1 MIDRASI
8 FADEVMGELLRT
20 RFVPVA
26 LDQAYQRRQQDAEG
40 EFYRRI
46 AGQGPRH
53 DFRQTTQGFYVA
65 TADGELLLYNNNR
78 DVPKV
83 RRLVQEAL
91 QRFEAGAAAAKEI
104 APIDAGKADA
114 RYDPKP
120 PEGGLVVRVRAKV
133 LGGYPPTDDPWQRIF
148 QAALSRDNL
157 WITRAEHEA
166 LRRGELTRTLVQRIA
181 RFHLVDNTRGEPPM
195 WETSEVRACEF
206 TLRDGRLQGSV
217 HLQTAD
223 GKRRYRADLLGFV
236 RVENDKVI
244 GFDLVADGRFLGEGQ
259 YTRGAP
265 AGEFPLAV
273 AFTLADGSDI
283 ADAIPPQG
291 SRGWVEGYVR

>member
-65 TADGELLLYNNNR
+65 TGDGELLLYNNNR

-91 QRFEAGAAAAKEI
+91 RRFEASAAAAKET
-104 APIDAGKADA
+104 APIDAGKPDA

-120 PEGGLVVRVRAKV
+120 PAGGLVVRVRAKV
-133 LGGYPPTDDPWQRIF
+133 LGGYAPTDDPWQKIF

-166 LRRGELTRTLVQRIA
+166 LRRGELTKTLLQRIA

-195 WETSEVRACEF
+195 WETSEVRACEV
-206 TLRDGRLQGSV
+206 TLRDGRMQGSV

-223 GKRRYRADLLGFV
+223 GKRSYRADLLGFV
-236 RVENDKVI
+236 RVESDEVV
-244 GFDLVADGRFLGEGQ
+244 GFDLVADGRFLGEGK

-265 AGEFPLAV
+265 AGEFPFAV
-273 AFTLADGSDI
+273 AFTLADGSDV

-291 SRGWVEGYVR
+291 SRGWVEGYLR